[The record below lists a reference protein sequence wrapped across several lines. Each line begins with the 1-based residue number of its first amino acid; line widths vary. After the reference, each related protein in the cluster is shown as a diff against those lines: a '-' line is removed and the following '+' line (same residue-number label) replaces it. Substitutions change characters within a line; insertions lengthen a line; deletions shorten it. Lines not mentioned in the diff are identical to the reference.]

1 MSGVRAAT
9 QIGLAVAFLSLGC
22 RDRASSST
30 LDFERRTVSDW
41 VVLPGSSIAAS
52 RGTAWRGSTLSET
65 WELSVPLTWAVY
77 RRRLR
82 DAMSA
87 GYHEISSDG
96 AHQAFSRAS
105 TGDAFSVS
113 LDLVSPGPP
122 LRVRV
127 TFTAAPD

>member
-1 MSGVRAAT
+1 MDATGAGLQGPDNREAA
-9 QIGLAVAFLSLGC
+9 LGP
-22 RDRASSST
+22 
-30 LDFERRTVSDW
+30 L
-41 VVLPGSSIAAS
+41 GAA
-52 RGTAWRGSTLSET
+52 AWRGSTLSET
-65 WELSVPLTWAVY
+65 WELSVPVTWTVY
-77 RRRLR
+77 CGRLR
-82 DAMSA
+82 DAMPE
-87 GYHEISSDG
+87 GHHEISSDG

>member
-9 QIGLAVAFLSLGC
+9 QIGLVVAFMSLGC

-41 VVLPGSSIAAS
+41 VALPGSSIAAS
-52 RGTAWRGSTLSET
+52 KETAWRGSTLSET
-65 WELSVPLTWAVY
+65 WELSVPLIWAVY
-77 RRRLR
+77 RGRLR
-82 DAMSA
+82 DAMSE
-87 GYHEISSDG
+87 GYHEIPSEG

>member
-1 MSGVRAAT
+1 MTGSPFQARRSRRRGKPHGEAA
-9 QIGLAVAFLSLGC
+9 
-22 RDRASSST
+22 
-30 LDFERRTVSDW
+30 
-41 VVLPGSSIAAS
+41 
-52 RGTAWRGSTLSET
+52 LSET

-77 RRRLR
+77 RGRLH
-82 DAMSA
+82 DAMSE

-113 LDLVSPGPP
+113 LDLVLPGPP